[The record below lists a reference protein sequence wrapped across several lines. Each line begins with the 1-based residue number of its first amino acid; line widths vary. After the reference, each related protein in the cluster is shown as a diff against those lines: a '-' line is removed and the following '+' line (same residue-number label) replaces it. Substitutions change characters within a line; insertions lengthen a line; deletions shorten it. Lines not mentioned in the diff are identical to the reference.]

1 MTKREI
7 IELAVQNYGFIIPY
21 NTTVTFAEFAELIKS
36 YYDCQSVSQNKTIAE
51 TMQTTT
57 GIIARTVN
65 TYNAKW
71 A

>member
-7 IELAVQNYGFIIPY
+7 IEFAVQNYGFIIPY

-36 YYDCQSVSQNKTIAE
+36 HYDCQSESQNKTIAE

-57 GIIARTVN
+57 GTIARTVN